1 MLPSLLSANPLLAPF
16 VTDPA
21 QLMMTATMT
30 AFEQLLGR
38 GVLGT
43 PVTVGETTVIPVT
56 ITTFGVGT
64 GGGSLF
70 GEPVGGGGGGGVI
83 PVALIISTP
92 DGTRV
97 ELLPKETTAAA
108 LEKLTDM
115 AKEMG
120 GRREPG

>member
-1 MLPSLLSANPLLAPF
+1 MLPAILSANPLFAPF

-30 AFEQLLGR
+30 AFEQLLGK

-43 PVTVGETTVIPVT
+43 PVTVGDTTIIPVT

-64 GGGSLF
+64 GGGSLY

-83 PVALIISTP
+83 PVALIIISP

-97 ELLPKETTAAA
+97 EQLPKETTAAA
-108 LEKLTDM
+108 LEKLTSM

-120 GRREPG
+120 GRRPAR